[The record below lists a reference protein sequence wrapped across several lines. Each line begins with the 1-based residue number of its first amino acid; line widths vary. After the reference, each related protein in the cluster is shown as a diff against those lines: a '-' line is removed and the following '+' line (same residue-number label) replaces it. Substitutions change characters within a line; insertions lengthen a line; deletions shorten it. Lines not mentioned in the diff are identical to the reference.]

1 MLKQICRQ
9 AVPAIVPELDPDF
22 IPAVLWDRAFHAA
35 VKASGRVRK
44 VRIAMERSRES
55 VSVYDTILF
64 DQPNAGEAEAN
75 LFHVERLVKAM
86 FWIKGGALV
95 TIAGAPEIA
104 EQMTKIY
111 DLKTGARAF
120 DAEAMGNIYNA
131 PVKFVAVPL
140 DQAPEAKEPSQ
151 PLGRHLEGCRI
162 GFDLGGSDRKCA
174 AVIDGKVVFSEEVP
188 WDPYFQKDPQYHKDG
203 INDTLKR
210 AAAHLPRVDA
220 IGGSSAG
227 VYVANRARIASLF
240 RGVPKELWESRVANI
255 FLDLAKEWKVPFE
268 VVNDGEVTALAGSM
282 ELNSNSVLGVSLGT
296 SMAGGYVNPDGN
308 ITDWLNELAFAPI
321 DYRDGAP
328 ADEWSGDLGCGVQ
341 YFSQQGVARLAPLAG
356 IEFPSDM
363 KFPERLKGV
372 QKLMEQGD
380 KRAEK
385 IFRSIG
391 VAFGYTIARYYD
403 FYPAIDKLLILGRVT
418 SGKGGDIILEE
429 AGRVIR
435 TQFPEYNV
443 EFAIPDEKNRRH
455 GQAVAAASLPVVQ
468 A

>member
-1 MLKQICRQ
+1 M
-9 AVPAIVPELDPDF
+9 
-22 IPAVLWDRAFHAA
+22 
-35 VKASGRVRK
+35 
-44 VRIAMERSRES
+44 
-55 VSVYDTILF
+55 
-64 DQPNAGEAEAN
+64 
-75 LFHVERLVKAM
+75 
-86 FWIKGGALV
+86 
-95 TIAGAPEIA
+95 
-104 EQMTKIY
+104 
-111 DLKTGARAF
+111 
-120 DAEAMGNIYNA
+120 
-131 PVKFVAVPL
+131 
-140 DQAPEAKEPSQ
+140 
-151 PLGRHLEGCRI
+151 
-162 GFDLGGSDRKCA
+162 
-174 AVIDGKVVFSEEVP
+174 
-188 WDPYFQKDPQYHKDG
+188 
-203 INDTLKR
+203 
-210 AAAHLPRVDA
+210 
-220 IGGSSAG
+220 
-227 VYVANRARIASLF
+227 
-240 RGVPKELWESRVANI
+240 
-255 FLDLAKEWKVPFE
+255 PFE

-380 KRAEK
+380 ARAEK

-435 TQFPEYNV
+435 TQFPEYHV

-455 GQAVAAASLPVVQ
+455 GQAVAAASLPVIP